1 MYAQNMY
8 QVLLG
13 STRYRR
19 VYVPKTSSPPTQ
31 TAGTQ
36 GFHPLN
42 WSPLWNQWAQ
52 NIQDVS
58 RHTFDLMIIFQHLKL
73 NLNEV
78 KFFFFRR
85 TSPSHSTQ
93 HYQDIIIDGGGD
105 QGCGENEGRDVG
117 GQASSDWGCC
127 LPTFSLL
134 LHIIAWHPLVLHGI
148 ADTACDRGCVRCP
161 IKSQLPILGR
171 SKTLR

>member
-1 MYAQNMY
+1 MCPRPHLRPPKQQAPRASIHSTGAYYETNGRKIFRMYPGT
-8 QVLLG
+8 LLIWWL
-13 STRYRR
+13 Y
-19 VYVPKTSSPPTQ
+19 
-31 TAGTQ
+31 
-36 GFHPLN
+36 FN
-42 WSPLWNQWAQ
+42 IWSW
-52 NIQDVS
+52 S
-58 RHTFDLMIIFQHLKL
+58 KS
-73 NLNEV
+73 
-78 KFFFFRR
+78 FFFSW
-85 TSPSHSTQ
+85 TSPRHSTQ

-134 LHIIAWHPLVLHGI
+134 LHTIAWHPLVLHGI

>member
-1 MYAQNMY
+1 MCAQD
-8 QVLLG
+8 LI
-13 STRYRR
+13 S
-19 VYVPKTSSPPTQ
+19 
-31 TAGTQ
+31 A
-36 GFHPLN
+36 HPN
-42 WSPLWNQWAQ
+42 
-52 NIQDVS
+52 S
-58 RHTFDLMIIFQHLKL
+58 RHPGLPSTQLEPTMKPMGAKYSGCIQAHFWFYDYLSTSEAEPKWS
-73 NLNEV
+73 
-78 KFFFFRR
+78 KRR
-85 TSPSHSTQ
+85 TSPRHSTQ

-148 ADTACDRGCVRCP
+148 ADTACDRGCAHCSL
-161 IKSQLPILGR
+161 KSQLPILGR

>member
-58 RHTFDLMIIFQHLKL
+58 RHTFDFMIIFQHLKL

-78 KFFFFRR
+78 KVFFSPYALHSALPGHHHWRR
-85 TSPSHSTQ
+85 RRSRLRRKWGAWCWRSGLFWLRVLSTNLFSAIA
-93 HYQDIIIDGGGD
+93 HY
-105 QGCGENEGRDVG
+105 CL
-117 GQASSDWGCC
+117 ASLS
-127 LPTFSLL
+127 
-134 LHIIAWHPLVLHGI
+134 IAWYCRHRLWSKVCPL
-148 ADTACDRGCVRCP
+148 T